1 MSRTMKPHSI
11 TVAALPVATVSM
23 LTLFCSVLASA
34 ENKSPFHPGAPEPA
48 SRESNGVT
56 GRVPALNVPVAGD
69 AVTQNPPGTI
79 GKDWPEPVEDSQ
91 WFGSVLVDQLE
102 YRMKEGADTVR
113 WDAVGWYGGDYDR
126 LWIKTEGDW
135 RTTGERGGE
144 AEAQALYGRLIAP
157 FWDMQIGLRY
167 DQYSGTGF
175 DRSRSFLALGLH
187 GLAPYWF
194 ELEPALFISQDGDV
208 SGRLTATYDM
218 LLTQRLALQSR
229 FDIDAAVQSV
239 EEFDVGA
246 GVNAIGLG
254 LRLRYEIIREVAPY
268 LGINYL
274 GRTGETAD
282 IARTNGERA
291 DDVALVAGL
300 RLWF

>member
-1 MSRTMKPHSI
+1 MIRTMKDRPFFPLGI
-11 TVAALPVATVSM
+11 PTAAV
-23 LTLFCSVLASA
+23 SVLSLVCNVLSSAEHDVPVHPGVHEKSSMSNLDVTAEASA
-34 ENKSPFHPGAPEPA
+34 FNE
-48 SRESNGVT
+48 
-56 GRVPALNVPVAGD
+56 RVEAD
-69 AVTQNPPGTI
+69 TQNPPGVV
-79 GKDWPEPVEDSQ
+79 GKGWPEPVEDSQ

-102 YRMKEGADTVR
+102 YRMKEGADTIR

-157 FWDMQIGLRY
+157 YWDMQIGLRC
-167 DQYSGTGF
+167 DQYSGTDF
-175 DRSRSFLALGLH
+175 DRSRSFLVLGLQ

-194 ELEPALFISQDGDV
+194 ELEPAFFISQDGDV

-218 LLTQRLALQSR
+218 LLTQRLVLQSR

-239 EEFDVGA
+239 EKFGVGA
-246 GVNAIGLG
+246 GVNAIGVG

-268 LGINYL
+268 LGIHYL

-282 IARTNGERA
+282 IARTKGERA
-291 DDVALVAGL
+291 DEVALVAGL
-300 RLWF
+300 RIWF